1 MKNNKRFGVGLSGGG
16 YRAAAFHLGTLQK
29 LHELELLD
37 KVDVLSTISGG
48 SITGAALCL
57 RKDEFPEF
65 EKRMVGQLST
75 KNVITYVLTSWR
87 GILTIGLI
95 IIFTSLS
102 VMLSFTRFAPWSTL
116 PIIVLLLLLLRF
128 QFRIFPVSKIIER
141 AYDKFFF
148 DQAKLSDL
156 CAAPELAIGSTNL
169 QTSRPFTFSKRKI
182 EDSTYAHYSPS
193 VKFNGGD
200 FPVAR
205 AVIASSCVP
214 FGFTPVTIDPFF
226 FQDYAAALA
235 AKVNPQLVDGGVFD
249 NQGVQKLTQNDS
261 SYACDIVL
269 VSDAGNK
276 LPFEK
281 AYNNTFTLLLR
292 TVETFML
299 RIKNFQMA
307 QNIYQVP
314 NKRQVAYLS
323 LGWDIG
329 GSVSGFY
336 DNLVGKKIS
345 TEVTT
350 AHQFPEEWIKTP
362 AQFKAEIITH
372 MNKRCRFDEL
382 AKSQHDPA
390 TLKIIRNI
398 GTNLTPIREDKIRN
412 LMKHSAL
419 LTEVQLRLYCPSL
432 FS

>member
-48 SITGAALCL
+48 SIIGAAFCL
-57 RKDEFPEF
+57 KTDEFPDF
-65 EKRMVGQLST
+65 EKRMIGSLSS
-75 KNVITYVLTSWR
+75 KNVITFVLMSWR
-87 GILTIGLI
+87 GLLTMGLI
-95 IIFTSLS
+95 LLCLSLS
-102 VMLSFTRFAPWSTL
+102 VILSFTRFAPWSIL
-116 PIIVLLLLLLRF
+116 PLVILLLILLRF

-141 AYDKFFF
+141 AYDKFFYNK
-148 DQAKLSDL
+148 AKLSEL
-156 CAAPELAIGSTNL
+156 CDTPELAIGSTNL

-182 EDSTYAHYSPS
+182 EDSAYANYRRPI
-193 VKFNGGD
+193 KFNGAD

-214 FGFTPVTIDPFF
+214 FGFTPVKIDPVF
-226 FQDYAAALA
+226 FQDHDAAIES
-235 AKVNPQLVDGGVFD
+235 KVNPQLVDGGVYD
-249 NQGVQKLTQNDS
+249 NQGVQKLTQTGS

-292 TVETFML
+292 TVETFMV

-307 QNIYQVP
+307 QNIYQIP
-314 NKRQVAYLS
+314 NKKEVAYLS
-323 LGWDIG
+323 LSWDIG
-329 GSVSGFY
+329 GSVVGFY

-345 TEVTT
+345 GEVAT
-350 AHQFPEEWIKTP
+350 AHQLP
-362 AQFKAEIITH
+362 ADWVLQPTQFKQEIIAH
-372 MNKRCRFDEL
+372 MNKTCHFDEL
-382 AKSQHDPA
+382 NNLRHDAPD
-390 TLKIIRNI
+390 LNVIRSI
-398 GTNLTPIREDKIRN
+398 GTNLTPIKEDKIRK
-412 LMKHSAL
+412 LMKHSAM
-419 LTEVQLRLYCPSL
+419 LTEVQLRLYCPTL
-432 FS
+432 FL